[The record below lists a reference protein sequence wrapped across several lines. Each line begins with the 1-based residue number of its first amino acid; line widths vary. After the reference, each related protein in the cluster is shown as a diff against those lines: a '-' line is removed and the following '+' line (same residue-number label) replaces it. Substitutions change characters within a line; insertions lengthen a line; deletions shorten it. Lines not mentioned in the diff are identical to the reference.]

1 MDVTLLKQE
10 TVNLKY
16 AQCELR
22 IHNWEDF
29 TVNGKE
35 DNNDNHETPFAK
47 DKKSKDKKYWCP
59 LIDIDEGKI
68 VGWPQ
73 GVTLDVCAK
82 TCDENIIYFFD
93 ENKNAI
99 EWFDEEEKEVLSCYD
114 GYVPEFLDSSG
125 EGYGDYVELTVDE
138 DGYIK
143 NFDKE
148 DIYQIFNKEE

>member
-1 MDVTLLKQE
+1 MEVTLLKQE

-16 AQCELR
+16 AQCKLR
-22 IHNWEDF
+22 IRNWEVF

-35 DNNDNHETPFAK
+35 DDNDNPETPFA
-47 DKKSKDKKYWCP
+47 KDKKYWCP

-68 VGWPQ
+68 VDWPQ

-82 TCDENIIYFFD
+82 TCDENIVYFFD

-99 EWFDEEEKEVLSCYD
+99 EWFDEEEQEVLSCYD
-114 GYVPEFLDSSG
+114 GYVPEFLDPSG

-138 DGYIK
+138 DGTI
-143 NFDKE
+143 E
-148 DIYQIFNKEE
+148 EFNKEDVINIFERI

>member
-35 DNNDNHETPFAK
+35 DNNDNPETPFA
-47 DKKSKDKKYWCP
+47 KDKKYWCP

>member
-1 MDVTLLKQE
+1 MEVTLLKHE

-22 IHNWEDF
+22 IRNWEDF

-35 DNNDNHETPFAK
+35 DDNDNPKTPFA
-47 DKKSKDKKYWCP
+47 KDKKYWCP

-99 EWFDEEEKEVLSCYD
+99 EWFDEKEQEVLSCYD
-114 GYVPEFLDSSG
+114 GYVPEFLDPSG

-138 DGYIK
+138 DGYVK
-143 NFDKE
+143 NFEKE
-148 DIYQIFNKEE
+148 DIYQIFNEEE